1 VLEPLLLAMLAQIL
15 LWATLQGQ
23 WKIFTIIM
31 IGWGTPIAQ
40 LQRNF
45 L

>member
-1 VLEPLLLAMLAQIL
+1 VLEPLLLAIFAQIL

-23 WKIFTIIM
+23 WKIFTTIM
-31 IGWGTPIAQ
+31 IAWGTPIAQ